1 MVSLTNRMVKT
12 RRRRLAAV
20 PTRDRLLDAARQE
33 FAARGFDG
41 AKVERIVQRARV
53 NKAMLYY
60 HFPSKAALYLE
71 ILREQFTAVGDA
83 VQSVRHSGAAPDDQL
98 RHFIERLA
106 QEALVRPHFPP
117 MWLREIADG
126 GRHLDASVIGEIRR
140 VIEVLAAILAEG
152 RASGIFRDAHPFV
165 VQIGIVAP
173 LMFFAAT
180 LPLRQR
186 VGGLVPAHLVLPE
199 LDVVVRHLQSATL
212 SVLLAGPATPPK
224 SPRRSRS

>member
-1 MVSLTNRMVKT
+1 MVKARP
-12 RRRRLAAV
+12 RRPRAAA

-60 HFPSKAALYLE
+60 HFPSKAALYHA
-71 ILREQFTAVGDA
+71 ILREQFSAVATAVEA
-83 VQSVRHSGAAPDDQL
+83 VRHAGAAPDQQL
-98 RHFIERLA
+98 RDFIERLA

-117 MWLREIADG
+117 MWLREIAEG
-126 GRHLDASVIGEIRR
+126 GRHLDASVIGEMRR
-140 VIEVLAAILAEG
+140 VIDALAAILAEG
-152 RASGIFRDAHPFV
+152 RATGVFREAHPFV

-186 VGGLVPAHLVLPE
+186 VGGLVPPQLVLPD
-199 LDVVVRHLQSATL
+199 LDVVVRHVQGATL
-212 SVLLAGPATPPK
+212 AVLLADRPAPV
-224 SPRRSRS
+224 SPTRRRPRT